1 MLARKRLFLLRSPP
15 SIPTTATRRVVQTP
29 TASHASRSQGLGL
42 SRLNALSKSLS
53 ASSSDFDTPAPTVA
67 AAEMTE
73 AEKAAAERLVEIEDR
88 RVVVEELDQYAAEG
102 ILNERSPEFQDFDLL
117 RYWEQ
122 GDRCTPARES
132 LSATV
137 MEMLQIL
144 KFIYRKSRISFTEG
158 LVATEEELSVIV
170 DPGVLEHLLATA
182 LGRGGAL
189 ATPEFFSVRPK
200 GKALAVK
207 ALGQGLGVSR
217 VGAGNPR
224 AFVHP
229 SVRCLHPPW
238 SFQHRDIPSPTM
250 VENPLAVFFHRGEL
264 QNKKMYYTYCKACV
278 TEELK
283 RAGATSTTLT
293 QGNQA
298 FKDACTTV
306 GSTRGEKNA
315 WIAHILGGRSPCPY
329 ASAEATAEATLQ
341 RTGSQSEKRQRTE
354 STPTAAADAS
364 APPPKKQKTQSTLS
378 NLVFRR
384 HDMPYSPEEKAALE
398 VQALRAIASSGAPF
412 QLFADPEM
420 KILFGMMRTMAPDAL
435 PNPKVI
441 GGRLLNSAAEEVEEK
456 ISLSVPTGGKEITGR
471 PSTASAQMLI
481 LKYAYLLELIN
492 ATADKKDGP
501 SQCENFAKMIDHVEL
516 KYGCFVIYL
525 TTDADGGSKKGRT
538 LLGKQRPWLILLSC
552 WAHQF
557 QLILGDY
564 FKVNDTAA
572 YIAEDATGLIAWIN
586 NHSLV
591 RMIFDVAQ
599 RTITQNAGRILVLAY
614 LVANLTRWTTHFVA
628 FMQLFLL
635 REALEFAVLQNRAAI
650 IAAQVGAAV
659 STEAARLKED
669 AEKYCALIRDRNFWD
684 GLETVLGDLEP
695 ICLGTNINQK
705 DSARPDQVLLT
716 IVGIFLR
723 FAEHPE
729 LEVKAAMLKHIE
741 KRWLDCDQPLY
752 WRMKSRPNNPDTSE
766 EKAEKDKEL
775 SKAFMQ
781 YLAGTGDF
789 ADLND
794 WEEIEGNTDPILAWE
809 ALADSRHLAEL
820 ANFAILILKIVVNQ
834 AGCERTFSR
843 TKIEQTDHRNRLGL
857 DKMDK
862 RTKVRA
868 DIRADHEWQGLIKPR
883 QGRKNHKSVGALLAV
898 PRYRDLLEDQ
908 EDKDPNERGRALVS
922 STDGWRTEMAK
933 WVADSKA
940 AEVVERAEAA
950 EKAKWTAQRETL
962 GLDSDSELEEE
973 DTPRLPK
980 TPRWKPITLVTLF
993 GLSEKPLKRKPSA
1006 RVLEEEERLMEAL
1019 AEMEARADADEDARM
1034 DDGAIEID
1042 SDDEYR

>member
-1 MLARKRLFLLRSPP
+1 
-15 SIPTTATRRVVQTP
+15 
-29 TASHASRSQGLGL
+29 
-42 SRLNALSKSLS
+42 
-53 ASSSDFDTPAPTVA
+53 
-67 AAEMTE
+67 
-73 AEKAAAERLVEIEDR
+73 
-88 RVVVEELDQYAAEG
+88 
-102 ILNERSPEFQDFDLL
+102 
-117 RYWEQ
+117 
-122 GDRCTPARES
+122 
-132 LSATV
+132 
-137 MEMLQIL
+137 
-144 KFIYRKSRISFTEG
+144 
-158 LVATEEELSVIV
+158 
-170 DPGVLEHLLATA
+170 
-182 LGRGGAL
+182 
-189 ATPEFFSVRPK
+189 
-200 GKALAVK
+200 
-207 ALGQGLGVSR
+207 
-217 VGAGNPR
+217 
-224 AFVHP
+224 
-229 SVRCLHPPW
+229 
-238 SFQHRDIPSPTM
+238 M

-278 TEELK
+278 AEELK

-298 FKDACTTV
+298 FKDACTAV

-315 WIAHILGGRSPCPY
+315 WIAHILGGRIPCPY

-354 STPTAAADAS
+354 STPTAAIDAS

-384 HDMPYSPEEKAALE
+384 NDMPYSPEEKVALE
-398 VQALRAIASSGAPF
+398 AQALRAIVSSGAPF

-420 KILFGMMRTMAPDAL
+420 KILFGIMRTTAPDAL
-435 PNPKVI
+435 PSPKVI

-456 ISLSVPTGGKEITGR
+456 IKKVMKGKLLGICTDGWKGNHRETVNGLC
-471 PSTASAQMLI
+471 TNVDF
-481 LKYAYLLELIN
+481 KVYLLELIN

-501 SQCENFAKMIDHVEL
+501 SQCENFAKMIDRVEL

-525 TTDADGGSKKGRT
+525 TTDANGGSKKGRI
-538 LLGKQRPWLILLSC
+538 LLGKQRPWLILPSC

-564 FKVNDTAA
+564 FKVNDTAT

-586 NHSLV
+586 NHSRV
-591 RMIFDVAQ
+591 RMIFDEAQ

-614 LVANLTRWTTHFVA
+614 FVANLTRWTTHFVA
-628 FMQLFLL
+628 FMRLFLM
-635 REALEFAVLQNRAAI
+635 REALEVAVLQNRAAI

-659 STEAARLKED
+659 STDAARLKED

-716 IVGIFLR
+716 IAGIFLR

-729 LEVKAAMLKHIE
+729 LEVKAAMLKRIE
-741 KRWLDCDQPLY
+741 KRWLDCDQPVFLLALILNPFEKCSCFGPNANLNQLKCRNMLLVLY
-752 WRMKSRPNNPDTSE
+752 RRIKSRPDNPDTSE

-775 SKAFMQ
+775 SKPFMQ
-781 YLAGTGDF
+781 YLAGTGHF

-794 WEEIEGNTDPILAWE
+794 WEEIEVSLGGNTDPILAWE

-820 ANFAILILKIVVNQ
+820 ANFAISILKIVVNQ

-843 TKIEQTDHRNRLGL
+843 TKIEQADHRNRLGL

-868 DIRADHEWQGLIKPR
+868 DICADHERQGLIKPR

-898 PRYRDLLEDQ
+898 ARYRDLLEDQ
-908 EDKDPNERGRALVS
+908 EDEDPNERGRALVS
-922 STDGWRTEMAK
+922 STDGWRTEMVK

-940 AEVVERAEAA
+940 AEVVERAEAV
-950 EKAKWTAQRETL
+950 EKAKWKAQRETL
-962 GLDSDSELEEE
+962 GLDSDSGLEEE

-980 TPRWKPITLVTLF
+980 TPRWKPITLATLF

-1019 AEMEARADADEDARM
+1019 AEMEALAKIEARADADEDARM
-1034 DDGAIEID
+1034 DDGAIKID